1 MVSMFSFSP
10 ALSVNEAIDVSAG
23 QPTRLL
29 FSASLQP
36 NSRLAAS
43 FLSEN
48 PHATLQIW
56 TDLPSYND
64 DDDDANNDSND
75 DNHDHES
82 PESVWKDY
90 NLVCDRD
97 AGSHDANTPLTFHTE
112 IPFFP
117 HPSASRLQFSFT
129 YRILYSSGQIQW
141 MGQYGQNGVVRVVKA
156 DPAIALGVIA
166 HEGRGWLQASHH
178 PRSSSVLFQRE
189 KDTDRDDFRARLLN
203 RERYT
208 AWSVGP
214 HSIQRANVSQSS
226 TSLLLFVP
234 FHLAQ
239 DSHFRPP
246 IVALQTH
253 APSALR
259 FDSADGRLSI
269 SDTARVTVRVFWHDQ
284 LPRRLKTL
292 LEPGIDLTENE
303 TCVALVRKPSQ
314 GFTFPVNA
322 LVLPVSNVTR
332 QVNAQ
337 VLDSVEYPTVFI
349 LSEEKK
355 WFAKNDGGFQIS
367 VPPQGSLLSVS
378 PVLHLA
384 TKDWSVAVSTPHAV
398 PESKNTTE
406 LPTPPPSPPVIA
418 APGPKMPVEDGTIDE
433 LQLTPTVTST
443 ASSPSASEA
452 ESESESSEHRPR
464 YNTPRN
470 TAPATRGRLFSL
482 IAFVVGLYV
491 RAFRLIWNRVLGRKL
506 VGLLSSPSSSSSS
519 AAAAAPV
526 SHRRPLIE
534 GAPEGPA
541 VEVDIV
547 SRASSPVDADSQASN
562 ATPTAIEAEQAS
574 HHADQVSFTTSSGM
588 VRLHL
593 LKTAGPS
600 VLSAGK
606 QALSGLEVCH
616 SSQKLDILEHVV
628 SASEDENL
636 FELEVEGGTETG
648 TILIRAL

>member
-1 MVSMFSFSP
+1 MFSFSP
-10 ALSVNEAIDVSAG
+10 ALSANEAIDVSAG

-29 FSASLQP
+29 FSASLQRTSP
-36 NSRLAAS
+36 LAAS

-56 TDLPSYND
+56 TDLPSYDD

-75 DNHDHES
+75 DHES

-117 HPSASRLQFSFT
+117 HPSASRVQFSFT

-141 MGQYGQNGVVRVVKA
+141 LGQYGQNGVVRVVNP

-178 PRSSSVLFQRE
+178 PRSSSVFFQRE
-189 KDTDRDDFRARLLN
+189 KDTDRDDFRARLLDC
-203 RERYT
+203 ERYT

-214 HSIQRANVSQSS
+214 DRIQRANVSQSS

-234 FHLAQ
+234 SHSAQ

-259 FDSADGRLSI
+259 FDNADGRLSI
-269 SDTARVTVRVFWHDQ
+269 ADTARVTVRAFWHDQ

-303 TCVALVRKPSQ
+303 TCVALVVRKSSQ

-337 VLDSVEYPTVFI
+337 VLDFVEYPTVFVV
-349 LSEEKK
+349 SEEKK
-355 WFAKNDGGFQIS
+355 WFAKNDGGFQLS

-384 TKDWSVAVSTPHAV
+384 TKDWSVAVSTPHTV

-418 APGPKMPVEDGTIDE
+418 APGPKMPVEDGTTDE

-443 ASSPSASEA
+443 VTSPSASEA
-452 ESESESSEHRPR
+452 ESESESESESSEHRPR
-464 YNTPRN
+464 YNAPRD

-506 VGLLSSPSSSSSS
+506 VGLLPSPPTF
-519 AAAAAPV
+519 AAPV
-526 SHRRPLIE
+526 AHRRPLIE
-534 GAPEGPA
+534 RAPEGPA

-547 SRASSPVDADSQASN
+547 SRASSPVDASSQASN
-562 ATPTAIEAEQAS
+562 ATPTVIEAEQAF
-574 HHADQVSFTTSSGM
+574 HHADQVSFTASDGT

-606 QALSGLEVCH
+606 QALSGLEVYH